1 MDRRIGENN
10 HPFSMKSRGKKKQA
24 TNSKGEFQL
33 MHDPAYLDRA
43 ESANSASLPV
53 LLRPQLVE
61 KTCVSLPPQPL
72 PEMPCVNKRA

>member
-1 MDRRIGENN
+1 MDRRIGENS
-10 HPFSMKSRGKKKQA
+10 HQFSIKSRGKKKPA

-61 KTCVSLPPQPL
+61 KKTCVSPPTASPGDALREQ
-72 PEMPCVNKRA
+72 KA